1 MSKRIM
7 LIVFLVL
14 VAMASPA
21 KAGGPVPT
29 DNGIGINSGQ
39 IVNDSV
45 VKSTSARIYNVCLVA
60 SASNAQMNIFDQSA
74 LPKTGTPV
82 YEVAQATSGNSTCV
96 DFKTPLSMQSGIVV
110 SFTNGSG
117 YMNYR

>member
-1 MSKRIM
+1 MTKKI
-7 LIVFLVL
+7 IVFLVL
-14 VAMASPA
+14 VVMASPA
-21 KAGGPVPT
+21 LAGGPLPT

-39 IVNDSV
+39 LQNSAL
-45 VKSTSARIYNVCLVA
+45 VKSTAGRVYNVCLVA

-74 LPKTGTPV
+74 LPSTGTPV

-110 SFTNGSG
+110 TFTNGSG